1 MKSKVTCLLIVL
13 ALGLLTLQPCR
24 AQTTLVREGAEVL
37 LKSVARYFGKASAKE
52 LGQELAQYGG
62 KKAARQLA
70 ARLVREGGEGGLQRA
85 SALAAQYGPDVLRA
99 LDHAPSTRTLLR
111 ALDDLPPQ
119 DVALA
124 LRRLSAGSQG
134 RRLATVVERHGAGAL
149 RAELAHPGLGGQ
161 LVRLLGDDGVKLAA
175 SLNHNQVITLTQ
187 HADDIGMLA
196 AAQRTGL
203 MRLFYDDTKG
213 MIAFIGRFM
222 EQHPGK
228 VLFTGATTTVILSN
242 ADRILGG
249 ADLVLDAD
257 GNPTVAS
264 KPGLMDRL
272 VERVVEGVLHPLLS
286 VLLPI
291 IAIGA
296 ALWIAIKLWPMYRR
310 QRATLSAAAR
320 KCPAEHVDDKRE
332 ASRPAN
338 R

>member
-1 MKSKVTCLLIVL
+1 MRPKVTCLLIIP
-13 ALGLLTLQPCR
+13 ALVLLTLQPCR
-24 AQTTLVREGAEVL
+24 AQTTIVREGAEVL
-37 LKSVARYFGKASAKE
+37 LKAVARYFGKASAKE

-62 KKAARQLA
+62 KKAAHKLA
-70 ARLVREGGEGGLQRA
+70 ARLVREGGEEGLQRA
-85 SALAAQYGPDVLRA
+85 SALAAQYGPDVFRA

-119 DVALA
+119 DVAPA

-161 LVRLLGDDGVKLAA
+161 LVRRLGDDGVKLAA
-175 SLNHNQVITLTQ
+175 SLNRNQVITLTQ
-187 HADDIGMLA
+187 HADDIGKLA

-203 MRLFYDDTKG
+203 MRLFYDDAKG

-228 VLFTGATTTVILSN
+228 VLFTAATTTVILSN

-249 ADLVLDAD
+249 ADIVLDAD

-264 KPGLMDRL
+264 KPGLIDRL
-272 VERVVEGVLHPLLS
+272 VERVVEGVLHPLLR

-291 IAIGA
+291 IAMGA
-296 ALWIAIKLWPMYRR
+296 ALWIAITLWPMYRR
-310 QRATLSAAAR
+310 QRATLSAAVR
-320 KCPAEHVDDKRE
+320 KRQAENVDDKRE
-332 ASRPAN
+332 PSQPAN

>member
-1 MKSKVTCLLIVL
+1 M
-13 ALGLLTLQPCR
+13 
-24 AQTTLVREGAEVL
+24 
-37 LKSVARYFGKASAKE
+37 
-52 LGQELAQYGG
+52 
-62 KKAARQLA
+62 
-70 ARLVREGGEGGLQRA
+70 
-85 SALAAQYGPDVLRA
+85 
-99 LDHAPSTRTLLR
+99 
-111 ALDDLPPQ
+111 
-119 DVALA
+119 
-124 LRRLSAGSQG
+124 
-134 RRLATVVERHGAGAL
+134 LATVVERHGAGAL

-175 SLNHNQVITLTQ
+175 SLNRNQVITLTQ
-187 HADDIGMLA
+187 HADDIGKLA

-203 MRLFYDDTKG
+203 IRLVYNDTKG

-228 VLFTGATTTVILSN
+228 VLFTVATTTVILSN

-257 GNPTVAS
+257 GNPTVVS
-264 KPGLMDRL
+264 KPGLIDRL

-296 ALWIAIKLWPMYRR
+296 AWWIAIKLWPMYRR
-310 QRATLSAAAR
+310 QRATLSTAACKR
-320 KCPAEHVDDKRE
+320 HAENVDHQRE
-332 ASRPAN
+332 SSRPAN